1 MIIYGALTSQATV
14 EIKRKGL
21 SLGDNDFETS
31 NLPAKECLYVS
42 VLGRD

>member
-1 MIIYGALTSQATV
+1 MIIYGRVDQPSHRRD
-14 EIKRKGL
+14 KKKGL
-21 SLGDNDFETS
+21 DNDFETS